1 MVFILNPNDPYVSV
15 HIGTG
20 ICSANVT
27 RSRRVLRQRRT
38 IFFRNTTPHF
48 RSLRPLPTTDLEK
61 NKNCH
66 IPDENIP
73 WPRYTTRRIIRR
85 KKKKYPT
92 RYFRRLCA
100 KEPHRSETISDEKCL
115 YLYRSLR
122 LGKYAS
128 YQIHLFW
135 EILHT
140 FTFGE
145 KADSTWLGWW
155 GHAAQIISRRH
166 HARLL

>member
-85 KKKKYPT
+85 KKKNTLQGISDDSALRSPIVQRQFQTKSACISIVAFVLENMQAT
-92 RYFRRLCA
+92 RYTCFGRFFILLPSERRRIR
-100 KEPHRSETISDEKCL
+100 P
-115 YLYRSLR
+115 
-122 LGKYAS
+122 G
-128 YQIHLFW
+128 
-135 EILHT
+135 
-140 FTFGE
+140 
-145 KADSTWLGWW
+145 
-155 GHAAQIISRRH
+155 
-166 HARLL
+166 